1 MIYAKIYI
9 EANGDLVIDS
19 VKEDVAGWVDVC
31 RKEKR
36 ADGTYRIVPMTEIKP
51 STNVLCS
58 PEAKR
63 MLENILEPLNP
74 NLVVSRFDGELA
86 LFRNNEPLRLDS
98 GLRFCFRPNKLGET
112 KKTITCGGKVYLN
125 VKYGFDLDVL
135 DDFQI
140 ADNEFI
146 KNLDISKPVDDVD
159 IPFMKIK

>member
-63 MLENILEPLNP
+63 MLENILEPLN
-74 NLVVSRFDGELA
+74 LKRTEL
-86 LFRNNEPLRLDS
+86 S
-98 GLRFCFRPNKLGET
+98 
-112 KKTITCGGKVYLN
+112 
-125 VKYGFDLDVL
+125 
-135 DDFQI
+135 
-140 ADNEFI
+140 
-146 KNLDISKPVDDVD
+146 
-159 IPFMKIK
+159 M

>member
-1 MIYAKIYI
+1 MIYAKIYL
-9 EANGDLVIDS
+9 ETNGDLVIDS
-19 VKEDVAGWVDVC
+19 VKEDVDGFIEVC

-36 ADGTYRIVPMTEIKP
+36 ADGSYRIVPMTEIKP

-63 MLENILEPLNP
+63 MLENILEPRNP

-112 KKTITCGGKVYLN
+112 KKTITCGGKVYLS
-125 VKYGFDLDVL
+125 VKFGFDLNVL
-135 DDFQI
+135 DDFKI
-140 ADNEFI
+140 ADNDFI
-146 KNLDISKPVDDVD
+146 KKLDISKPVDDAV
-159 IPFMKIK
+159 IPFAEK